1 MAYSLTEINYR
12 TVADP
17 AAFVAECD
25 EGYQKKVAEAAD
37 LILENRKNSP
47 IVLLSGPSGS
57 GKTTTSMKIAE
68 ELQRR
73 GIGTHYVGMDD
84 YFKTVD
90 HTTPRTESG
99 ELDLESPLCLDMELL
114 NRHFSQLEKGERVYV
129 PKYEFSRRMRI
140 QEPSK
145 SIKLK
150 PDEIVIFEGIHALN
164 TIITANHPNA
174 FKLYISARSDVE
186 FQDSIV
192 FKRTWF
198 RLVRRLVR
206 DYKFRGSDP
215 KETMSMWANVRRG
228 EMLYISPF
236 KRHADFQFDTSLAY
250 ELAVY
255 NHTATKLFQSV
266 PEGIE
271 RFDELRAVLP
281 ALQLFGDIDE
291 ALVADDS
298 LVREFIG
305 GGRRSARGRRL
316 AGARVHRRR
325 RLRILSRQRPGIAG
339 RCLFIPKRPGTGM
352 EFCTRAPVKNL
363 VAPCRMRYNAAIKY
377 RYRRSLHDEQIQRA
391 DP

>member
-68 ELQRR
+68 ELNRR
-73 GIGTHYVGMDD
+73 GLGTHYVAMDD
-84 YFKTVD
+84 YFKNVD

-150 PDEIVIFEGIHALN
+150 PDEIVIFDGIHALN

-215 KETMSMWANVRRG
+215 QETMSMWANVRRG
-228 EMLYISPF
+228 EMSYISPF
-236 KRHADFQFDTSLAY
+236 KDQANFRFDTSFAY
-250 ELAVY
+250 ELPVF
-255 NHTATKLFQSV
+255 NHTATQLFKSV

-271 RFDELRAVLP
+271 RFEELRRVLP
-281 ALQLFGDIDE
+281 ALQLFGHIPEED
-291 ALVADDS
+291 VADDA
-298 LVREFIG
+298 LIREFIG
-305 GGRRSARGRRL
+305 GGIYG
-316 AGARVHRRR
+316 
-325 RLRILSRQRPGIAG
+325 
-339 RCLFIPKRPGTGM
+339 
-352 EFCTRAPVKNL
+352 
-363 VAPCRMRYNAAIKY
+363 
-377 RYRRSLHDEQIQRA
+377 
-391 DP
+391 